1 VETVERLAETVCD
14 FGIIDNRLE
23 TNDLPIIESFLARPQ
38 RQRFPVSFRLSDTD
52 QPRSKSPGI
61 RFILGKANTPGV
73 HFVLTYEPK
82 GPMLEFIETLTVS
95 GIARLPY
102 PYERG
107 REVDRDMAD
116 RRRRVFMSGANL
128 TRLYPLR
135 VSLRKR
141 RKWNPILWWMVSD
154 LKHPGYPERGK
165 TLTHDIVGDRYVNH
179 ASGFSHFFLCP
190 TVYEVELSRYVEC
203 AYAGCVP
210 IGQAPTSLHPSIDQY
225 LVPSTG
231 QARELV
237 RTLTKD
243 GAELRERAAG
253 YRSLMRTLRD
263 PAKLASDLEDQIRR
277 FV

>member
-1 VETVERLAETVCD
+1 MESAIANPGPTVFRGFWHGAELSPHHILCL
-14 FGIIDNRLE
+14 N
-23 TNDLPIIESFLARPQ
+23 SFLARGC
-38 RQRFPVSFRLSDTD
+38 RVEVFS
-52 QPRSKSPGI
+52 
-61 RFILGKANTPGV
+61 
-73 HFVLTYEPK
+73 YEPK
-82 GPMLEFIETLTVS
+82 
-95 GIARLPY
+95 
-102 PYERG
+102 
-107 REVDRDMAD
+107 
-116 RRRRVFMSGANL
+116 
-128 TRLYPLR
+128 
-135 VSLRKR
+135 R
-141 RKWNPILWWMVSD
+141 RKGNPILWWMVSD

-165 TLTHDIVGDRYVNH
+165 TLTQDIVGDRYVDH

-203 AYAGCVP
+203 ACAGCVP